1 MNLLKF
7 SKPGTIDD
15 IQQKTILAINTWAF
29 GNEAIAQ
36 IPFIEEGDDDGE
48 QGIVLIDSFEI
59 PDSSWGYVWL
69 QRQFRLLH
77 SPSGIESRWI
87 NGRVKPQ
94 EVVKIN

>member
-36 IPFIEEGDDDGE
+36 IPFIEEDAGDE
-48 QGIVLIDSFEI
+48 KSIVLSDNFEVGG
-59 PDSSWGYVWL
+59 WGYVWF

-77 SPSGIESRWI
+77 TSSGIESRWI
-87 NGRVKPQ
+87 NGRVSPQ
-94 EVVKIN
+94 EVVRIN